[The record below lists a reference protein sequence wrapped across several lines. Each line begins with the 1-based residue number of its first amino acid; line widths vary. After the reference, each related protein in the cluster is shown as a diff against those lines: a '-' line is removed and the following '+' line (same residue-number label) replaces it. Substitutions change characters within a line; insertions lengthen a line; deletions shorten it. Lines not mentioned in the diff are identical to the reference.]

1 MSSITTAPRHA
12 FVEFQ
17 DHKGEWSRYAA
28 VESDNTGLTRQ
39 LQRGGL
45 TTLERPSQSTALT
58 NTDLLAHW
66 GLAGDAQVFAEL
78 SSHQVLV
85 ARSALN
91 PPQVPIGPGADVFMH
106 PISQQMLE
114 DLSALVI
121 NNTGTSSLMIY
132 SNGLGNDTPTLVRAI
147 AYSYSNGMGMSR
159 TTDHG
164 TVFQLLKQSESLR
177 QGLQSLLQAV
187 HPSFGMCLAD
197 NLFRHAVEAGN
208 AQAVRMVLQM
218 ARSRFAYTIDPNR
231 IKCALPKRG
240 KQYTPLETAA
250 SQRHLELVQ
259 MLLNIGADPNHS
271 YWKGYSHFQG
281 ALEAALWDF
290 TDAKTP
296 NERQPVDKAMVQL
309 LLNHCARVRPET
321 LRLLLGY
328 PLIEMELVR
337 DVIEHIQVKDHPQYF
352 PDPGREEVDL
362 RPTSD
367 PLYAYVEMLMPDIAR
382 IFQNSAA
389 VSATKTFFSKCSA
402 ENCGLCTSRHQKE
415 MAVLLH
421 LAAWRGNSKLVE
433 FILPMVPYAPLQTI
447 LVAAIR
453 SRDNGLINY
462 LLEIGATVDR
472 PASSM
477 STVFGGFV
485 QDMKL
490 PFLEAFTPLSE
501 AIHCQDEHLISRLES
516 LGALSKI
523 GGGKGGRFIAA
534 ATAAAFTANIRYL
547 RKLCGTASE
556 MNGKYLSSALTAA
569 IARNHYDIVCF
580 LLFHTQVMIKPEH
593 LEAVIYV
600 RNKTMFNLLID
611 YIPSTAYS
619 LDRNG
624 ALYAGML
631 TYASTWGD
639 VEVLDWLKQL
649 GVSSNQRAIT
659 HEGLYQTPSANG
671 LSPLLFDIL
680 VGDISALKWAL
691 AQGADPCFVPPYYS
705 TSPLALAALCADV
718 EMVRLL
724 LAHKANVSD
733 TLAFVFA
740 LEYSRDIFETLLM
753 AFAAQFPDGIPGFG
767 RMVLVRAVREGKDRE
782 FNQLLQSKMDVTTT
796 AERDLV
802 DGVYGIAYNC
812 RKTYTDDERGRN
824 TFGSGRGDFI
834 KDRMDKE
841 AETLKQL
848 IGMSALGYAI
858 RESRGNSGYCMVRS
872 LLEAGGDPNSYART
886 DPLATPLL
894 LAIEY
899 GDIELMGLL
908 LEWGADANRPAL
920 QGILYTPLQ
929 LSSKLGR
936 LDMVEFLLQR
946 GADARAAP
954 SLVSGGTALQVTA
967 QSGNIKIAQLLL
979 DNGANVHE
987 SPSKVRGRTA
997 FEGAAEEGR
1006 ITMLEFLWTQ
1016 ACPAGFPPDELE
1028 RARAFADQEGHRGCV
1043 EYIDL
1048 LLMIVGDAR
1057 TPRLSAG

>member
-547 RKLCGTASE
+547 
-556 MNGKYLSSALTAA
+556 
-569 IARNHYDIVCF
+569 
-580 LLFHTQVMIKPEH
+580 P
-593 LEAVIYV
+593 
-600 RNKTMFNLLID
+600 
-611 YIPSTAYS
+611 YS